1 MTPKQ
6 NIYVNF
12 PIPSTLEEFLKLFN
26 GYVTEGMCKGAR
38 TYKNKECTVVQ
49 SYHGAKR
56 SFQETM
62 DCAQKY
68 FPEATEEEIFKT
80 LITLNHPDKSGRQTY
95 IRPTYCSTIKK
106 PVYMF
111 YYRINILWLD
121 DYTGENGET
130 SWKELFKKYMN
141 ISSTTELYT
150 YIDGLRN
157 PTATADDKK

>member
-80 LITLNHPDKSGRQTY
+80 LINLNLKDKSGRQLY
-95 IRPTYCSTIKK
+95 MRPTFCGTIQK

-111 YYRINILWLD
+111 YYRKDINWFD
-121 DYTGENGET
+121 EQRGKNGET
-130 SWKELFKKYMN
+130 SWKNLFKKHMN
-141 ISSTTELYT
+141 ISTIQELYIHLDRLFAT
-150 YIDGLRN
+150 
-157 PTATADDKK
+157 TATTDIKK